1 MEESL
6 INLIK
11 NSILNDYCKLI
22 CNQAMEEENSA
33 YRKYFFLELMIYSV
47 IYDVPYFVEKI
58 QKINTKKDILNSK
71 EGLDFIYLYYLE
83 KNNKEDIKLKNEI
96 LKKYKN
102 KKKKINK
109 EIQTLKLI
117 NFDRKVIKYNHRK
130 ENYKV
135 VKRFVEIEER
145 IDIILECMKYKIL
158 IKYLNLESNSKID
171 RILNWNI
178 TLIKKYDN
186 LKDMKWLI

>member
-22 CNQAMEEENSA
+22 CNQAMKEENSA

-135 VKRFVEIEER
+135 VKRFAEIEER